1 MNKSVSFSNLEETL
15 KKLGAHV
22 GAAETH
28 GLLTG
33 MISMAAAS
41 SNESALRSALLES
54 LECGKPSKKQWGVL
68 NAAGTQIKDDLNG
81 VECGFNM
88 LLPNDEEKLSAR
100 IDALGFWC
108 RGYLSG
114 LGLAGVTQ
122 DQLHNDTVK
131 ELVQDLSQIAHV
143 SIETDESEEDEENYM
158 ELVEFVRVAVQN
170 IKVELSVEDQPRILH

>member
-1 MNKSVSFSNLEETL
+1 MNESVSFSKLEETL

-33 MISMAAAS
+33 IISMTTNGS
-41 SNESALRSALLES
+41 PESALRNALLDS
-54 LECGKPSKKQWGVL
+54 LDCDKPSKKQWGVL
-68 NAAGTQIKDDLNG
+68 NAAGTKIKEDLDG
-81 VECGFNM
+81 VDCGFNM
-88 LLPNDEEKLSAR
+88 LLPNDEEKLSSR

-122 DQLHNDTVK
+122 DQLHNDAVK

-143 SIETDESEEDEENYM
+143 SIETDESEEDEANYV

-170 IKVELSVEDQPRILH
+170 IKVELSVEDQSRILH

>member
-1 MNKSVSFSNLEETL
+1 MNKSVSFSKLEETL

-33 MISMAAAS
+33 IISMTTS
-41 SNESALRSALLES
+41 GSTDRALRDALVENLDCE
-54 LECGKPSKKQWGVL
+54 KPDKKQWGVL
-68 NAAGTQIKDDLNG
+68 NAAGSQIKNDLNAID
-81 VECGFNM
+81 CGFTM

-143 SIETDESEEDEENYM
+143 SIETDESEEDEANYM

-170 IKVELSVEDQPRILH
+170 IKVELGIEDQSRILH